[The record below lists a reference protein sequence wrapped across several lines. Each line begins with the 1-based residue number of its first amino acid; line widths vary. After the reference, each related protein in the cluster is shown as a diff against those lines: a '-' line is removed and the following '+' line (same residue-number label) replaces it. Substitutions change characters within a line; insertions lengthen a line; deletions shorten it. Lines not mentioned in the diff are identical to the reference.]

1 MARRKKR
8 RDAKWRYARRLL
20 LVGSWVL
27 LLVVILG
34 AVLRWGVTGAR
45 RSLEIELGARLRDSL
60 EVVKL
65 PDHTP
70 SQVLRYDGF
79 TIYFNK
85 KWHVPNC
92 AVYELTRHEAQG
104 SLPRTGSFVTD
115 SAVAGCARPWDYTLS
130 GYERGHIVPAGDMRW
145 SRRAMAASFVMTNVC
160 PQAKALNQ
168 GGWSKLEDKVRSWA
182 VRDSALIVVAGPVL
196 TPGMATIG
204 PRHVAVPKHFFKVV
218 LAPYARPMRAI
229 GFIYPNARAS
239 RPLSHYAVSVD
250 RVESVTGY
258 DFFSA
263 LPHDVERE
271 VESRA
276 GLDQW
281 LR

>member
-20 LVGSWVL
+20 LVGSWAL
-27 LLVVILG
+27 LIVAILL
-34 AVLRWGVTGAR
+34 AVLHWGVVGAR
-45 RSLEIELGARLRDSL
+45 RSLDLELGARLRDSL

-65 PDHTP
+65 PARTP
-70 SQVLRYDGF
+70 NQVLRYDGF
-79 TIYFNK
+79 TVYFNK

-104 SLPRTGSFVTD
+104 SLARTGSFVAD

-145 SRRAMAASFVMTNVC
+145 SRRAMQASFVMTNVC

-204 PRHVAVPKHFFKVV
+204 SRHVAVPKRFFKVV

-229 GFIYPNARAS
+229 GFIYPNAKAS
-239 RPLSHYAVSVD
+239 GPLRRYAVSVD
-250 RVESVTGY
+250 RVEQVTGY
-258 DFFSA
+258 DFFTA
-263 LPHDVERE
+263 LPREVERE
-271 VESRA
+271 VESRLN
-276 GLDQW
+276 LDQW

>member
-45 RSLEIELGARLRDSL
+45 RSLEIDLGARLRDSL

-92 AVYELTRHEAQG
+92 AV
-104 SLPRTGSFVTD
+104 
-115 SAVAGCARPWDYTLS
+115 
-130 GYERGHIVPAGDMRW
+130 
-145 SRRAMAASFVMTNVC
+145 
-160 PQAKALNQ
+160 
-168 GGWSKLEDKVRSWA
+168 
-182 VRDSALIVVAGPVL
+182 
-196 TPGMATIG
+196 
-204 PRHVAVPKHFFKVV
+204 
-218 LAPYARPMRAI
+218 
-229 GFIYPNARAS
+229 
-239 RPLSHYAVSVD
+239 
-250 RVESVTGY
+250 
-258 DFFSA
+258 
-263 LPHDVERE
+263 
-271 VESRA
+271 
-276 GLDQW
+276 
-281 LR
+281 